1 MGRIKRAWYY
11 QRKADAAERR
21 EQFLRNRQPTEKP
34 YAPRQEKKEAVYA
47 SSLLSRAAANNAR
60 DSLVFKVKYPQVG
73 GLTAAKLG
81 LFEVLEY
88 KEAPSVRK
96 SNIYPTTVRW
106 YHGIETPVRKRTQW
120 GTAWIQYYEN
130 AQGGAQSHYSSPISA
145 KQNYVTPAEQI
156 AQFNQVFEGNEKTT
170 LLGGKNGR
178 AYLIMERLRGYGSS
192 V

>member
-34 YAPRQEKKEAVYA
+34 YTQRQDRKDGVYA
-47 SSLLSRAAANNAR
+47 SSVLTRVSA
-60 DSLVFKVKYPQVG
+60 DKTKTSLVFKVKYPEVG
-73 GLTAAKLG
+73 GLTTAKLG
-81 LFEVLEY
+81 LFEVTDY

-96 SNIYPTTVRW
+96 SSIYPTTVRW
-106 YHGIETPVRKRTQW
+106 YQGIATPTRKRTQW

-145 KQNYVTPAEQI
+145 KQPLVTPSDQI
-156 AQFNQVFEGNEKTT
+156 AQFSQVFEGSEKQA

-178 AYLIMERLRGYGSS
+178 AYLIMERLRGYGASL
-192 V
+192 